1 MMRATALD
9 LDVKTSSMSGT
20 SFPLRPHGKLH
31 FACRASYVHQKVP
44 PALPGARRFYELAQI
59 LAVTLTCLAAAHV
72 AAEYIRKRL

>member
-44 PALPGARRFYELAQI
+44 PALPGAMI
-59 LAVTLTCLAAAHV
+59 L
-72 AAEYIRKRL
+72 